1 MSNTFLVEIVTPER
15 IAYTAMASMVSVVGV
30 EGGLGIMADHI
41 PMVTPLRIAPVTVK
55 HDGKE
60 DIIAV
65 NGGFIE
71 VRKDKVVI
79 LAESAEL
86 PQDINLERATAAKQ
100 RAEQRLQAKRDEIDY
115 RRAEMSLQRA
125 MNRINVKQ
133 H

>member
-15 IAYTAMASMVSVVGV
+15 VAYTATASMVNVVGV

-41 PMVTPLRIAPVTVK
+41 PMVSPLRIAPVTVK

-86 PQDINLERATAAKQ
+86 PQDINIERATAAKQ
-100 RAEQRLQAKRDEIDY
+100 RAEQRLHAKRDEIDY
-115 RRAEMSLQRA
+115 RRAELAMQRA

-133 H
+133 R